1 MIAKAYQ
8 TPELTGIFSSFQI
21 NVPQLFADLDRAKAE
36 QLGVSVTDVFQ
47 ALQIYLGSLYV
58 NDFNAFGRTYSVRV
72 QADAKF
78 RAQPEDIGQLKVRSA
93 SGQMIPLS
101 ALLKVDATTGR
112 NARTAIT
119 ASWRLT
125 SMAARRPGSRRAVHR
140 RRSRRS
146 CTRRCRPASTSNG
159 RT

>member
-1 MIAKAYQ
+1 
-8 TPELTGIFSSFQI
+8 
-21 NVPQLFADLDRAKAE
+21 VPQLYADLDRAKAE
-36 QLGVSVTDVFQ
+36 QLGVSVTDVFET
-47 ALQIYLGSLYV
+47 LQIYLGSLYV

-101 ALLKVDATTGR
+101 ALLKVEPSTGPERTTRYNGFLAADI
-112 NARTAIT
+112 NGGPAPGFSSGQAQAAIEKI
-119 ASWRLT
+119 ASTRPC
-125 SMAARRPGSRRAVHR
+125 RR
-140 RRSRRS
+140 
-146 CTRRCRPASTSNG
+146 ASTSNG